1 MPAAN
6 PKDQRRARD
15 PERDLRDDVLAGLAH
30 RAMLDWFEA
39 QPKCVQHSFKL
50 IIKTAKHDKA
60 SLVQRIASEV
70 LPRLP
75 HSSAQVSSTTP
86 SPPALENNPRIELH
100 TGKRQIQCQF
110 NSSYATYHVSKVMD
124 VPRPA
129 LVDGNGATA
138 NFLRLAELMCD
149 TSRLCCPRWFLFFAQ
164 DVSPHCRTCPV
175 TPPGLREALFSC
187 IGLPRIANSPA
198 RYNLNTPVIVKPRLA
213 LLVLPPFEQI
223 VIEPAEPVAYGRR
236 VNPRVANNVAQG

>member
-6 PKDQRRARD
+6 PKDQRRARNA
-15 PERDLRDDVLAGLAH
+15 ERDLRDDVLAGLAH

-39 QPKCVQHSFKL
+39 QPKCVRHSFKL

-100 TGKRQIQCQF
+100 TGKRQIQ
-110 NSSYATYHVSKVMD
+110 SGSYFLLKMF
-124 VPRPA
+124 P
-129 LVDGNGATA
+129 LTA
-138 NFLRLAELMCD
+138 A
-149 TSRLCCPRWFLFFAQ
+149 
-164 DVSPHCRTCPV
+164 
-175 TPPGLREALFSC
+175 
-187 IGLPRIANSPA
+187 
-198 RYNLNTPVIVKPRLA
+198 LA
-213 LLVLPPFEQI
+213 LLPHQASE
-223 VIEPAEPVAYGRR
+223 RR
-236 VNPRVANNVAQG
+236 YSAA